1 MMMKVFEQPV
11 GIVGAGTMGIGIAQA
26 AAQAGYEVLLYDLT
40 DEVQNR
46 ALGGLRG
53 RLEKR
58 EAQGKLPPGE
68 SALLLSRIRP
78 VAKLDLL
85 AETALVVE
93 AAPEKLELK
102 QELFAQLEAIVTAET
117 VLATNTSSLPITAVA
132 GRMKKPERAVG
143 LHFFNPV
150 PMMRL
155 VEVIQGLKTEER
167 AVWLARTFAESLG
180 KTTVLCRDTPG
191 FLVNRV
197 MRPFYGE
204 ALRLLQEGV
213 ADVETIDR
221 LAREEGRFRMG
232 PFQLMDLIG
241 IDVNLAVSES
251 VFAAMYEEPRYRPNP
266 LQARMVQ
273 AGMLGRKTGR
283 GFYRY
288 EE

>member
-1 MMMKVFEQPV
+1 MFEQPIGV
-11 GIVGAGTMGIGIAQA
+11 IGAGTMGIGIAQA
-26 AAQAGYEVLLYDLT
+26 AAQAGYEVLLYDLSE
-40 DEVQNR
+40 EVLLG

-58 EAQGKLPPGE
+58 VAAGKLPPGE
-68 SALLLSRIRP
+68 SAVLLNRLRPVTRLELLS
-78 VAKLDLL
+78 
-85 AETALVVE
+85 ETALVVE

-102 QELFAQLEAIVTAET
+102 RELFASLEAVVSPQCI
-117 VLATNTSSLPITAVA
+117 LASNTSSLPITALA
-132 GRMKKPERAVG
+132 GGLKHPERVVG

-150 PMMRL
+150 PLMQL
-155 VEVIQGLKTEER
+155 VEVIQGLRTAAR
-167 AVWLARTFAESLG
+167 TVYLARSFAESLG
-180 KTTVLCRDTPG
+180 KRTVLCQDTPG

-197 MRPFYGE
+197 ARPFYGE

-221 LAREEGRFRMG
+221 LARDGGRFRMG

-251 VFAAMYEEPRYRPNP
+251 VFAAMYEEPRYRPHP
-266 LQARMVQ
+266 MQARLVQ
-273 AGMLGRKTGR
+273 AGTLGRKTGR

-288 EE
+288 DD